1 MGNCNFKTKG
11 DADSVAVIGKQ
22 NFQQIYA
29 IGRGGFGKVWRVES
43 KKEKGEQFAMKEM
56 AKARI
61 ITKKSVSSVMNE
73 LKLLSLI
80 KSDFIVNV
88 HYAFQDKST
97 LFLVMDLL
105 LGGDLR
111 YHIARKKK
119 FSEEQTRFFIA
130 CLIQALD
137 QVHGESII
145 HRDIKPENLV
155 FDNQGY
161 LRLTDFG
168 VARIQTPDNA
178 NETSGTPGYM
188 APEVMCR

>member
-1 MGNCNFKTKG
+1 M
-11 DADSVAVIGKQ
+11 
-22 NFQQIYA
+22 
-29 IGRGGFGKVWRVES
+29 WRVES
-43 KKEKGEQFAMKEM
+43 KKERGEQFAMKEM

-61 ITKKSVSSVMNE
+61 ITKKSVQSVMNE

-80 KSDFIVNV
+80 QSDFIVNV
-88 HYAFQDKST
+88 HYAFQDTQT
-97 LFLVMDLL
+97 LYLVMDLL

-119 FSEEQTRFFIA
+119 FTEDQTRFFIA
-130 CLIQALD
+130 CLVNALAR
-137 QVHGESII
+137 VHEANII

-168 VARIQTPDNA
+168 VARIMTPDNA
-178 NETSGTPGYM
+178 SETSGTPGYM